1 MDTLENLEKELKA
14 DEEDKK
20 EKEQLQEIS
29 IDFNGNLLIKLCS
42 VLFYLCLKIW

>member
-1 MDTLENLEKELKA
+1 MDTLENLEKELKV

-29 IDFNGNLLIKLCS
+29 IDCNGKILINLQFCTLL
-42 VLFYLCLKIW
+42 LMT